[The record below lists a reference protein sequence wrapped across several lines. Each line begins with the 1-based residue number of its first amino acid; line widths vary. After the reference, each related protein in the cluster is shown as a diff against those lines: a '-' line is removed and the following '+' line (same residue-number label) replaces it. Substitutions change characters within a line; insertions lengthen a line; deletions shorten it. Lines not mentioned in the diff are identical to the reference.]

1 MRFFSFAVTLLPL
14 ALAAPVSPL
23 AQETPPA
30 AASGDSRPAEAW
42 PAPLAPM
49 PTREERIDGLFT
61 ELKRERDADR
71 ANALAQRLWREL
83 NDSGSPTVNLLMS
96 WAADAAKEKRNAA
109 AFDFLDQAATLAPD
123 FPGVWNRRALLN
135 HQLGNQRKA
144 MSDLNR
150 VLTREPRH
158 PIALAAMA
166 SILEETG
173 DMRGALTTWQHYLE
187 VYPADRD
194 AQEKV
199 TTLSEKIAGS
209 RA

>member
-1 MRFFSFAVTLLPL
+1 MRFFRFIIAALSV
-14 ALAAPVSPL
+14 ALAAPSL
-23 AQETPPA
+23 ARAQDMPPA
-30 AASGDSRPAEAW
+30 AADEQKPADTW
-42 PAPLAPM
+42 PAPLAAVPN
-49 PTREERIDGLFT
+49 REQRIDGLFS

-71 ANALAQRLWREL
+71 ANAVAQRLWREL
-83 NDSGSPTVNLLMS
+83 NDSGSPTVNLLMR
-96 WAADAAKEKRNAA
+96 WAADAAKDKRNAA
-109 AFDFLDQAATLAPD
+109 AFDFLDQASVLEPD

-135 HQLGNQRKA
+135 HELGNNKKA

-150 VLTREPRH
+150 VLSREPRH

-166 SILEETG
+166 AILEGAG
-173 DMRGALTTWQHYLE
+173 DTQGALTAWQHYLE

-199 TTLSEKIAGS
+199 STLSEKLAGN